1 MFRYKVDV
9 LERLKI
15 AGYSS
20 YRILKTGLINSTAM
34 QKLRRGEMIAWEQLN
49 RICNVLNCQL
59 GDIIEHI
66 PDESQGRNTSDLP
79 AE

>member
-49 RICNVLNCQL
+49 RICNVLRCQP

-66 PDESQGRNTSDLP
+66 PDEN
-79 AE
+79 E

>member
-66 PDESQGRNTSDLP
+66 PDETQGRTKSDLP